1 MKNIAGGITPV
12 ITREIKMRRGDRLF
26 QIVQLLRT
34 HKSITAAQMALRLEV
49 SERTIYR
56 DMQDLSL
63 ASVPVISQT
72 GIGYSIDPSYSLPP
86 ITFNESELE
95 ALLLGARMVQSW
107 SDRKMAAEA
116 TRVIEKIECVLP
128 ENLKSSLKSQDIMVP
143 AFHIFSDVAELLPG
157 IRDAIKRQYKLHLY
171 YKRADGEFSK
181 RIIWPLGL
189 FFWGKVWTMVA
200 WCEKRKGYRQFRID
214 RIEQYKVLD
223 SVFETEA
230 FQTLDYYLLQV
241 CDDGYEE
248 KV

>member
-1 MKNIAGGITPV
+1 
-12 ITREIKMRRGDRLF
+12 MRRGDRLF

-34 HKSITAAQMALRLEV
+34 HKSITAQQMAQRLEV

-63 ASVPVISQT
+63 SSVPIISAT
-72 GIGYSIDPSYSLPP
+72 GVGYSIDSSYSLPP
-86 ITFNESELE
+86 ITFNEEELE

-116 TRVIEKIECVLP
+116 ARVIEKIDCILP
-128 ENLKSSLKSQDIMVP
+128 ESLKQSLQSQEILVP

-157 IRDAIKRQYKLHLY
+157 LRSAIKQQNKVQLKYQ
-171 YKRADGEFSK
+171 RADGQASS
-181 RIIWPLGL
+181 RMIWPLGL

-200 WCEKRKGYRQFRID
+200 WCEMRNGYRQFRID
-214 RIEQYKVLD
+214 RIEQYEVESEKFVTD
-223 SVFETEA
+223 EQ
-230 FQTLDYYLLQV
+230 QTLKYYLLQA

-248 KV
+248 TL